1 MRALERAQADD
12 APAVRPER
20 VKYAS
25 APVRFQA
32 ESSAP
37 LADASSAP
45 PLADAMSAP
54 QTAANEHPPR
64 SDAAARSEAQPTPQ
78 RSAPADDLEWQKV
91 EAWLRTSAGVVLQY
105 ELKAAKAA
113 FKQAGLATLV
123 KVSRL
128 TAPAVNKMQLS
139 FDLRLRLLSAAR
151 ELHKTL
157 TFSGVNTSVL
167 STNDGEDSVEL

>member
-1 MRALERAQADD
+1 MR
-12 APAVRPER
+12 
-20 VKYAS
+20 YAS
-25 APVRFQA
+25 SPLRLA
-32 ESSAP
+32 EPP
-37 LADASSAP
+37 LANTSAP
-45 PLADAMSAP
+45 PPPPPLPLAETHPGAP
-54 QTAANEHPPR
+54 PPPPLAETQAAANKRPR
-64 SDAAARSEAQPTPQ
+64 EPAPSLVAAESRADTP
-78 RSAPADDLEWQKV
+78 EWQKV
-91 EAWLRTSAGVVLQY
+91 EAWLRSSAGVVLQY